1 MSVLIIGAGIGGLTS
16 GYHLRDLAAG
26 WKDPITDDS
35 LGLWI
40 AEARSE
46 VGGRTQRL
54 TEPDWIGD
62 VDIDMGGQDIFF
74 EDRPDYADLL
84 IGSDRDNFI
93 QRFPSS
99 VPWVNITCAEA
110 RNNNENPCEKAEPL
124 NCGKKKRRQIC
135 RCETDSVLDIET
147 IKSTFLKDELLC
159 SSDINFFEA
168 LARTGRSRRNG
179 GTCQD
184 WCYKYGASFTSC
196 DASSNC
202 NQDDFDRGDPDSSLP
217 DFSLGSFVKEYLYKP
232 IHEDVMNNTEIIEI
246 NYESRDKIL
255 AKTRDGHI
263 FMVDQVV
270 VAVPISQLQK
280 KNIKFVPGLPKVYKR
295 NIKRQGIF
303 TGVRSFVEFA
313 DNFYS
318 DATKFPNALG
328 APDDGRGFE
337 KRYYNAVRGYR
348 TNKNIV
354 TIQGNR
360 NVYLTDSSRDE
371 IVNELLN
378 DLDKAYDGMATPS
391 YKAAGSK
398 NYTRNYADEAFIEM
412 TTVDRKNTSIGE
424 SSNFYRAPFDG
435 RIWFVGDYTRN
446 ENGNK
451 AGVSGM
457 DAAKNLFEKF
467 DCKVKC
473 EDDPEW
479 TWVNPNDND
488 IIDCKKIAETET
500 DRFKL
505 CKKNGNIGGITVPAK
520 EGCPKACLV
529 CLEAFCPTD

>member
-62 VDIDMGGQDIFF
+62 VDIDMGGQDVFF

-84 IGSDRDNFI
+84 IGSDRDDFI
-93 QRFPSS
+93 KKFPSS
-99 VPWVNITCAEA
+99 VPWVSITCADAWDDDSGTCRKSE
-110 RNNNENPCEKAEPL
+110 RL
-124 NCGKKKRRQIC
+124 NCGDEKKTQIC
-135 RCETDSVLDIET
+135 RCKTDSVLDINT
-147 IKSTFLKDELLC
+147 IKSALLDDELLC
-159 SSDINFFEA
+159 SSDINSFEA
-168 LARTGRSRRNG
+168 LAGTGSSSSNA

-184 WCYKYGASFTSC
+184 WCYKFGASFTSC

-263 FMVDQVV
+263 FVVDQVV

-280 KNIKFVPGLPKVYKR
+280 KNIKFVPGLPKVYKKK
-295 NIKRQGIF
+295 IKRQGIF

-424 SSNFYRAPFDG
+424 SSNFYQAPFDG

-467 DCKVKC
+467 DCKDKC

-479 TWVNPNDND
+479 TGVNPSNNKS
-488 IIDCKKIAETET
+488 IGCKKIAKKKN
-500 DRFKL
+500 RFDV
-505 CKKNGNIGGITVPAK
+505 CNINGNIGGVTVPAK

-529 CLEAFCPTD
+529 CLEAFCPTE